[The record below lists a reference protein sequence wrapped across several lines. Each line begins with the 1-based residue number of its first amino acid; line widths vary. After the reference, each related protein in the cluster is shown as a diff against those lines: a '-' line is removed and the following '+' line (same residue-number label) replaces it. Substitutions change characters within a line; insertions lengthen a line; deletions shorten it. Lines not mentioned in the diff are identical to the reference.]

1 MKSSQTLV
9 GMLLALSALACFAV
23 LDTATQ
29 WMNLHY
35 PVLMALWFR
44 YVFQA
49 IATTAVMMPVRGRA
63 LFRTHML
70 GLQVLRGALLLVTS
84 LFTFLSLKYM
94 PVGEFTA
101 IAMITPLAVTLLA
114 ATWLNEPVSRLRW
127 LMVAGGFAG
136 SLIIIRPG
144 DVNFSWVMLLPLGM
158 VGSYACFQILTSK
171 MVRTEDAVTMHV
183 YTGWAGTAL
192 ASLALPFVWTVPAN
206 AAQWGGLLLMG
217 AMGTIGHFMLIQA
230 FRRISAATFSPLLYS
245 QIAFALLGGWLVFSH
260 IPDATAMVGIVL
272 IACCGAGAAW
282 LGLQESQRRQK
293 SAALKA

>member
-1 MKSSQTLV
+1 VSASRTLA
-9 GMLLALSALACFAV
+9 GMALAILALMCFAV

-29 WMNLHY
+29 WMNLQY

-63 LFRTHML
+63 LFHTQML
-70 GLQVLRGALLLVTS
+70 GLQALRGALLLVTS
-84 LFTFLSLKYM
+84 LFTFVSLKYM

-114 ATWLNEPVSRLRW
+114 ATWLKEPVSRVRW
-127 LMVAGGFAG
+127 LLVAGGFAG

-158 VGSYACFQILTSK
+158 VGSYACFQILTSR
-171 MVRTEDAVTMHV
+171 MVKTEDAVTMHV

-192 ASLALPFVWTVPAN
+192 ASLALPFVWTLPAN

-230 FRRISAATFSPLLYS
+230 FRRIPAATFSPLLYS
-245 QIAFALLGGWLVFSH
+245 QIGFALLGGWLVFSH
-260 IPDATAMVGIVL
+260 IPDPTAMAGIVM
-272 IACCGAGAAW
+272 IAVCGAGAAW
-282 LGLQESQRRQK
+282 LALRENQRRFNL
-293 SAALKA
+293 APLEV